1 MRPRWI
7 ALLSASV
14 AVLVG
19 VMTWVA
25 IVAGMSVGNALGG
38 LGREH
43 AEALPEFAAT
53 DVFSV
58 AADGTLTPR
67 PDGRSS
73 RVWSELLRVTTP
85 EFAASEI
92 TEYQTG
98 DDPDSDTLAYVETAD
113 DPTKWVFAANL
124 AYDGDRDLL
133 LVTLVHE
140 YAHMLSLGEDDTDPS
155 AIGCDTEWA
164 GSGCLL
170 PDSDLQRFA
179 DRFWAGYTDAPAR
192 GNVDADTAWDFFEA
206 HEEDFVSDYA
216 ATNVSEDFAETFAAY
231 VVEPDV
237 DATDSVV
244 ARKFS
249 FFDALPEYA
258 SARERIRAEFHLE
271 WRTGQ

>member
-25 IVAGMSVGNALGG
+25 IGAGVSVGTAVGG
-38 LGREH
+38 LGRER
-43 AEALPEFAAT
+43 AEASPEFAAT

-58 AADGTLTPR
+58 SADGTLTPS

-73 RVWSELLRVTTP
+73 RVWGELLRVTTP
-85 EFAASEI
+85 EFAASMI

-98 DDPDSDTLAYVETAD
+98 DDPESDTLAYVASAD

-133 LVTLVHE
+133 MVTLIHE
-140 YAHMLSLGEDDTDPS
+140 YAHMPSLGADDTDPS
-155 AIGCDTEWA
+155 AFECDTEWA
-164 GSGCLL
+164 GAGCLL

-179 DRFWAGYTDAPAR
+179 DRFWDGYTDAPAR
-192 GNVDADTAWDFFEA
+192 DNVDADTAWDFYQA
-206 HEEDFVSDYA
+206 HDADFVSDYA
-216 ATNVSEDFAETFAAY
+216 ATNVSEDFAETFATY

-244 ARKFS
+244 ARKFA
-249 FFDALPEYA
+249 FFDSLPEYA
-258 SARERIRAEFHLE
+258 SARERIRAEFDL
-271 WRTGQ
+271 G